1 MKDVSIKRIEKILG
15 RVKEDQ
21 KEFLRN
27 NGAKEDLESMVSG
40 ATPDDLLKLNKIL
53 YSIALVKTPT
63 GYGTAFLAKVPDVG
77 ICFLTAGHVLQG
89 MLNDA
94 PTNPTL
100 SLLNEYKVWFANIDG
115 NLPPGDVTNSEL
127 EKGKPFNL
135 KKLLEKFDF
144 CGSLRKGHEVK
155 IFKKTST
162 GMETEYKIDNDTGDY
177 AAFLLS
183 HSNVKEELKQLG
195 LNYLE
200 CATGSQMGF
209 ENNTVATIIGHPATQ
224 DWTEFPMRIS
234 YGKEI
239 GEKDDSIQFDYDSLP
254 GSSGSPVFG
263 KHYRIKG
270 IHVRAGNYAQKK
282 STISNNGLISQNNC

>member
-77 ICFLTAGHVLQG
+77 ICFLTAGHVLKG
-89 MLNDA
+89 MLDDA

-115 NLPPGDVTNSEL
+115 NIRLGDVTNSSL

-135 KKLLEKFDF
+135 KKLLEKFNF
-144 CGSLRKGHEVK
+144 CGSLRKGSEVK
-155 IFKKTST
+155 IFKRTPT
-162 GMETEYKIDNDTGDY
+162 GIETEYKIDSGTGDY

-183 HSNVKEELKQLG
+183 DPNITEELKKLGLDFLECGNGAQLG
-195 LNYLE
+195 
-200 CATGSQMGF
+200 F
-209 ENNTVATIIGHPATQ
+209 EINNVATIIGHPATKT
-224 DWTEFPMRIS
+224 WTEFPMRIS

-239 GEKDDSIQFDYDSLP
+239 GETDDSIQFNYDSLP
-254 GSSGSPVFG
+254 GNSGSPVFG
-263 KHYRIKG
+263 KHYRIKA
-270 IHVRAGNYAQKK
+270 IHVWAGNYAQK
-282 STISNNGLISQNNC
+282 NHQHQRMD